1 MTAQKHMT
9 LDQII
14 ESILFAAARPLSV
27 RKLTEITESKVD
39 DVEAALETLKLRLQ
53 ESGGLMLQEYGKDF
67 ELVTK
72 PEAAEYV
79 KKVVKDEEQG
89 ELTRASLEALT
100 ILAYRGP
107 MTRPELE
114 QVRGIQSALILRN
127 LMIRGLVE
135 QKEDERLGQPT
146 YAVTFD
152 FMKHLGLSS
161 VKDLP
166 DYETLRGNAA
176 ISDML
181 DRLNPKIEE
190 DKEPKEKLSV

>member
-1 MTAQKHMT
+1 MN

-14 ESILFAAARPLSV
+14 EAILFAAGRPHTA
-27 RKLTEITESKVD
+27 RKLAELTETKAEE
-39 DVEAALETLKLRLQ
+39 VEEAIETLKSRL
-53 ESGGLMLQEYGKDF
+53 EEGSGLMLQEYGKEY
-67 ELVTK
+67 ELVTR
-72 PEAAEYV
+72 PEAAEMV
-79 KKVVKDEEQG
+79 KKVIKDEEQG

-152 FMKHLGLSS
+152 FLNHLGLSS
-161 VKDLP
+161 VKALP
-166 DYETLRGNAA
+166 DYEALRGNAA

-181 DRLNPKIEE
+181 DRLNTKPEA
-190 DKEPKEKLSV
+190 DNKEPKQQIDV

>member
-1 MTAQKHMT
+1 MK

-14 ESILFAAARPLSV
+14 EAILFAAGRPITV
-27 RKLTEITESKVD
+27 RKLAELT
-39 DVEAALETLKLRLQ
+39 DVKTDEVEDALEALKERLQ
-53 ESGGLMLQEYGKDF
+53 ERSGLMLQEYGKEF

-72 PEAAEYV
+72 PDAAEAV

-107 MTRPELE
+107 MTRPEME
-114 QVRGIQSALILRN
+114 QIRGIQSSLILRN

-135 QKEDERLGQPT
+135 QKDDERLGQPT

-152 FMKHLGLSS
+152 FMKHLGLAS

-166 DYETLRGNAA
+166 DYESLRGNAA

-181 DRLNPKIEE
+181 DRLNAKPEDE
-190 DKEPKEKLSV
+190 ADKESKQIEV

>member
-1 MTAQKHMT
+1 MT
-9 LDQII
+9 LDRTI
-14 ESILFAAARPLSV
+14 EAILFAAGRPLTA
-27 RKLTEITESKVD
+27 RKLAELTEAKQDEVEES
-39 DVEAALETLKLRLQ
+39 LEILAGRLD
-53 ESGGLMLQEYGKDF
+53 EGSGLMLQEYGKEF
-67 ELVTK
+67 ELVTR
-72 PEAAEYV
+72 PEAAEAV
-79 KKVVKDEEQG
+79 KKVAKDEMQG

-114 QVRGIQSALILRN
+114 QIRGIQSSLILRN

-152 FMKHLGLSS
+152 FLNHLGLSG

-166 DYETLRGNAA
+166 DYEALRGNAA
-176 ISDML
+176 MSDML
-181 DRLNPKIEE
+181 DRLNGKAQETGE
-190 DKEPKEKLSV
+190 DKQQISV

>member
-1 MTAQKHMT
+1 MK
-9 LDQII
+9 LDQTI
-14 ESILFAAARPLSV
+14 EAILFAAGKPLTV
-27 RKLTEITESKVD
+27 RKLAELVD
-39 DVEAALETLKLRLQ
+39 EKSDKIEDALEALKERLQ
-53 ESGGLMLQEYGKDF
+53 EGSGLMLQEYGKEF
-67 ELVTK
+67 ELVTR
-72 PEAAEYV
+72 PEAADAI

-114 QVRGIQSALILRN
+114 QIRGIQSALILRN

-135 QKEDERLGQPT
+135 QKDDERLGQPT

-152 FMKHLGLSS
+152 FLKHLGLAS

-166 DYETLRGNAA
+166 DYESLRGNAA

-181 DRLNPKIEE
+181 DRLNPKPESETESKSI
-190 DKEPKEKLSV
+190 DV

>member
-1 MTAQKHMT
+1 MN
-9 LDQII
+9 LDQTI
-14 ESILFAAARPLSV
+14 EAILFAAGKPLTS
-27 RKLTEITESKVD
+27 RKLADLLDAKIDE
-39 DVEAALETLKLRLQ
+39 VEDALEVLKERLQ
-53 ESGGLMLQEYGKDF
+53 NASGLMLQEFGKDY

-72 PEAAEYV
+72 PEAAEAV
-79 KKVVKDEEQG
+79 KKVVKEEEQG

-135 QKEDERLGQPT
+135 QKDDVRLGQPT

-152 FMKHLGLSS
+152 FLKHLGLAS

-181 DRLNPKIEE
+181 DRLNPKPESEGSNEQIN
-190 DKEPKEKLSV
+190 V

>member
-1 MTAQKHMT
+1 MN

-14 ESILFAAARPLSV
+14 EALLFATGKPLSV
-27 RKLTEITESKVD
+27 RKLAEITEAKAE
-39 DVEAALETLKLRLQ
+39 DVEDALDALKARL
-53 ESGGLMLQEYGKDF
+53 EEGGGLMLQEFGKDY

-72 PEAAEYV
+72 PDAAAVV
-79 KKVVKDEEQG
+79 KKIIKDEEQA

-152 FMKHLGLSS
+152 FLKHLGLAT

-166 DYETLRGNAA
+166 DYEALRGHAA

-181 DRLNPKIEE
+181 DRLSAPQDKKEE
-190 DKEPKEKLSV
+190 SDNQKQIDV

>member
-1 MTAQKHMT
+1 MN

-14 ESILFAAARPLSV
+14 EALLFATGKPLSV
-27 RKLTEITESKVD
+27 RKLAEITEAKAE
-39 DVEAALETLKLRLQ
+39 DVEDALDALKDRL
-53 ESGGLMLQEYGKDF
+53 EEGGGLMLQEFGKDY

-72 PEAAEYV
+72 PDAAAVV
-79 KKVVKDEEQG
+79 KKIIKDEEQA

-152 FMKHLGLSS
+152 FLKHLGLAT

-166 DYETLRGNAA
+166 DYEVLRGHAA

-181 DRLNPKIEE
+181 DRLSAPQDKKEE
-190 DKEPKEKLSV
+190 SDNQKQIDV

>member
-1 MTAQKHMT
+1 MK
-9 LDQII
+9 LDQTI
-14 ESILFAAARPLSV
+14 EAILFAAGKPLTV
-27 RKLTEITESKVD
+27 RKLAELN
-39 DVEAALETLKLRLQ
+39 DVKTDEVEDALEMLKERLQ
-53 ESGGLMLQEYGKDF
+53 AGSGLMLQEYGKEF
-67 ELVTK
+67 ELVTQ
-72 PEAAEYV
+72 PEAANVV
-79 KKVVKDEEQG
+79 KQVVKDEEQG

-114 QVRGIQSALILRN
+114 QIRGIQSALILRN

-135 QKEDERLGQPT
+135 QKDDERLGQPT

-152 FMKHLGLSS
+152 FLKHLGLAT

-166 DYETLRGNAA
+166 DYESLRGNAA

-181 DRLNPKIEE
+181 DRLNAKPENE
-190 DKEPKEKLSV
+190 TDKESKQIDV